1 MRAGHQLAVLSLA
14 VLAGCAVGPDFKPPA
29 AAVPPTWRVS
39 DDPRLATAVAAESQW
54 WKSFNDPAL
63 DNLIEL
69 GRKQNLPLQIAGLRI
84 VESRAQLAIAF
95 GQLFPQIQALF
106 GSALAN
112 RLSQNSPQIANLPN
126 IPGFNPTTSF
136 IDYQAGFDAAWELDF
151 WGKYRRGIQAGTAS
165 LLSQVADYYS
175 GIVSLSAEVARTYVL
190 IRTSEVLI
198 DLAIANVKLQ
208 EQALQIA
215 TARFQNGATSELDPT
230 QAAAQLEATRA
241 SIPQLQIGLE
251 QAGHALC
258 TLLGLTQGTVET
270 LLAGARQIPK
280 APASIAVGMPAEML
294 RRRPDIRSAELTAAA
309 QCARIG
315 VAKAELFPSFTLLGS
330 IGLESSS
337 HGSNFTSFA
346 TTDSLFYTAGP
357 RVNLPFLNYG
367 RLTNGVRVQDA
378 RFQEL
383 LVSYQNTVLQAAQEV
398 EDGLSGYLRSQE
410 QAAAEDRAVAAAQ
423 RAVEIATAA
432 YREGAVDFQRV
443 IDAQR
448 TLLGEQN
455 NAAQATSAIS
465 TNLIAVYKALGG
477 GWEPYAGEPVVP
489 AQTQREMKARTNWGD
504 LLSEPS
510 RVETKSPA
518 TKPQMKP

>member
-1 MRAGHQLAVLSLA
+1 
-14 VLAGCAVGPDFKPPA
+14 
-29 AAVPPTWRVS
+29 
-39 DDPRLATAVAAESQW
+39 VA
-54 WKSFNDPAL
+54 
-63 DNLIEL
+63 
-69 GRKQNLPLQIAGLRI
+69 
-84 VESRAQLAIAF
+84 
-95 GQLFPQIQALF
+95 
-106 GSALAN
+106 
-112 RLSQNSPQIANLPN
+112 
-126 IPGFNPTTSF
+126 
-136 IDYQAGFDAAWELDF
+136 
-151 WGKYRRGIQAGTAS
+151 
-165 LLSQVADYYS
+165 
-175 GIVSLSAEVARTYVL
+175 

-198 DLAIANVKLQ
+198 DLAISNVKLQ
-208 EQALQIA
+208 EQAMEIA
-215 TARFQNGATSELDPT
+215 NSRFQNGATSELDPT

-241 SIPQLQIGLE
+241 TIPQLQIGLE

-258 TLLGLTQGTVET
+258 TLLGLTQGTLDT
-270 LLAGARQIPK
+270 LMAGARQIPR
-280 APASIAVGMPAEML
+280 APTTIAVGMPAEML

-315 VAKAELFPSFTLLGS
+315 VAKAELFPSFTLLGQ

-337 HGSNFTSFA
+337 HGDNFTTFA
-346 TTDSLFYTAGP
+346 STSSIFYTAGP
-357 RVNLPFLNYG
+357 RINWPFFSYG

-378 RFQEL
+378 RFQEA
-383 LVSYQNTVLQAAQEV
+383 LVSYQNAVLQAAQEV

-410 QAAAEDRAVAAAQ
+410 QAAAEDRAVVAAK
-423 RAVEIATAA
+423 RAVEISTAA

-489 AQTQREMKARTNWGD
+489 VETQREMKARTNWGD
-504 LLSEPS
+504 LLSEPR

-518 TKPQMKP
+518 TKP